1 MSTGRV
7 FTIQEADA
15 ALSVIRPLL
24 AEMLKIRQE
33 ILDAQPEIWPVVE
46 KAAGN
51 GGSKAAN
58 LVEQQ
63 FKRLDELIHQLQSSG
78 AILKDINIGLVDFLS
93 MRDGQE
99 IYLCWQYG
107 EEEIRYWHEI
117 DSGFAG
123 RELL

>member
-15 ALSVIRPLL
+15 ALSIIRPLL

>member
-78 AILKDINIGLVDFLS
+78 VILKDINIGLVDFLS
-93 MRDGQE
+93 MRDGRE

>member
-15 ALSVIRPLL
+15 ALSIIRPLL

-93 MRDGQE
+93 MRDGRE

-107 EEEIRYWHEI
+107 EAEIRYWHEI

>member
-15 ALSVIRPLL
+15 ALSMIRPLL

-63 FKRLDELIHQLQSSG
+63 FKRLDELIHQLQSIG

-93 MRDGQE
+93 MRDGRE

>member
-78 AILKDINIGLVDFLS
+78 AILKDINNGLVDFLS
-93 MRDGQE
+93 MRDGRE

>member
-1 MSTGRV
+1 MSTGRI

-15 ALSVIRPLL
+15 ALSMIRPLL
-24 AEMLKIRQE
+24 AEILKIRQE

-63 FKRLDELIHQLQSSG
+63 FKRLDELIRQIQSIG

-93 MRDGQE
+93 MRDGRE

-117 DSGFAG
+117 DSGYAG

>member
-15 ALSVIRPLL
+15 ALSIIRPLL

-58 LVEQQ
+58 LLEQQ

-93 MRDGQE
+93 MRDGRE

>member
-93 MRDGQE
+93 MRDGRE

>member
-1 MSTGRV
+1 MSTRRV

-15 ALSVIRPLL
+15 ALSMIRPLL

-63 FKRLDELIHQLQSSG
+63 FKRLDELIHQLQSIG

-93 MRDGQE
+93 MRDGRE

>member
-15 ALSVIRPLL
+15 ALSIIRPLL

-93 MRDGQE
+93 MRDGRE

>member
-15 ALSVIRPLL
+15 ALSMIRPLL
-24 AEMLKIRQE
+24 AEMLMIRQE

-63 FKRLDELIHQLQSSG
+63 FKRLDELIHQLQSIG

-93 MRDGQE
+93 MRDGRE